1 VATPAGT
8 QTLIALAPF
17 DALTAPYCQPT
28 PRWRVRCAV
37 RKSARVERVHVWVVR
52 VLWLALPITVGPA
65 VAHALREAS
74 GPVRLVSSIGLWAL
88 WVVGLVAALVP
99 TTVSLTVLR
108 LLAPVPVVLAVVA
121 MLADA
126 GWRALLALVFG
137 GALVLGAFRGALGR
151 AFVQGSAYGD
161 EVRYPLRPPGQL
173 VLGPLPVLWLLLAGF
188 VAAGPL
194 LLATEQWAVGAAA
207 TAVAAGLAVVLPRRF
222 HRLSRRFLVFVPA
235 GLVIHDH
242 LVLVETA
249 LFRWRGVR
257 SVARALSDTDALDLT
272 GAALGP
278 AVEVVL
284 ADLETI
290 VRVGRRPGESKA
302 VHARAFLCSPT
313 LMDEVLA
320 RAAARRLR

>member
-1 VATPAGT
+1 
-8 QTLIALAPF
+8 
-17 DALTAPYCQPT
+17 
-28 PRWRVRCAV
+28 
-37 RKSARVERVHVWVVR
+37 
-52 VLWLALPITVGPA
+52 
-65 VAHALREAS
+65 
-74 GPVRLVSSIGLWAL
+74 
-88 WVVGLVAALVP
+88 
-99 TTVSLTVLR
+99 
-108 LLAPVPVVLAVVA
+108 
-121 MLADA
+121 M
-126 GWRALLALVFG
+126 
-137 GALVLGAFRGALGR
+137 
-151 AFVQGSAYGD
+151 QGSAYGD
-161 EVRYPLRPPGQL
+161 EVRYPLRPPGPL

-194 LLATEQWAVGAAA
+194 LLATEQWAAGAAA

-249 LFRWRGVR
+249 LFRWRGVL

-290 VRVGRRPGESKA
+290 VRVGGHPGESKA

-320 RAAARRLR
+320 RAAARRPS